1 MIPILIGVLL
11 SYAVSSSLCMSAFDA
26 LIDIKNLPF
35 LSTTTGYSTYHL
47 TAKDLMNR
55 NFLYLTHDTSKL
67 ADIAV
72 IIAKVAYSVYTV
84 PVVESDTNKT
94 LLFTVQSTQLR
105 KLLNRKFYQV
115 QNKLDPEVQTLLK

>member
-11 SYAVSSSLCMSAFDA
+11 SYAISSSLSISAFDA
-26 LIDIKNLPF
+26 LIEIKNLPF

-47 TAKDLMNR
+47 TAKELMNR

-72 IIAKVAYSVYTV
+72 ILAKVAHSVYTV
-84 PVVESDTNKT
+84 PVVESDSNKT
-94 LLFTVQSTQLR
+94 LLFTV
-105 KLLNRKFYQV
+105 
-115 QNKLDPEVQTLLK
+115 

>member
-11 SYAVSSSLCMSAFDA
+11 SYAVSSSLCLSAFDA

-72 IIAKVAYSVYTV
+72 IISKVAHSVYTV
-84 PVVESDTNKT
+84 PVVESDNKKT
-94 LLFTVQSTQLR
+94 LLFTIQSQ
-105 KLLNRKFYQV
+105 
-115 QNKLDPEVQTLLK
+115 